1 MALFGTVSTLQE
13 QAPRTA
19 AFATAFA
26 YLAEVLRE
34 GSEARRGLWAVAE
47 ASSRRVELSGGV
59 FAMEQAYVTKP
70 RADGVFESHRRHLD
84 LQVVLEG
91 REWIEVIDR
100 ERVAVRQAYDA
111 ERNFMLHAD
120 HAEASRLLVGPGEAA
135 IFFPV
140 DVHMPSLRVGEQA
153 GRVRKTVVKI
163 PVA

>member
-1 MALFGTVSTLQE
+1 MALFGTVSTLRD

-47 ASSRRVELSGGV
+47 GTSRRVELGGGV
-59 FAMEQAYVTKP
+59 YAMEQAYRPKP
-70 RADGVFESHRRHLD
+70 RTEAVFESHRRHID

-91 REWIEVIDR
+91 CEWIEVIDR
-100 ERVAVRQAYDA
+100 ERLGVRQEFDP
-111 ERNFMLHAD
+111 ERDFMLHGD
-120 HAEASRLLVGPGEAA
+120 HAGASRLQLAPGEAA
-135 IFFPV
+135 IFFPI
-140 DVHMPSLRVGEQA
+140 DAHMPSVRVEGQA
-153 GRVRKTVVKI
+153 ARVRKTVVKI